1 MVSEFWKAFREGF
14 VQTLSL
20 FVQIPLWALAWTAFY
35 AGDAVSRIFLR
46 YDATAFMYPAYN
58 RLMCWSA
65 DLQDLADL
73 PGPWEYVVRDAKG
86 DDDGQ

>member
-1 MVSEFWKAFREGF
+1 MGEFWQAFREGF
-14 VQTLSL
+14 VQGLSL
-20 FVQIPLWALAWTAFY
+20 FVRIPLWLLMWLMFGTGHAI
-35 AGDAVSRIFLR
+35 SRTMLQF
-46 YDATAFMYPAYN
+46 DATAFMYPAYN